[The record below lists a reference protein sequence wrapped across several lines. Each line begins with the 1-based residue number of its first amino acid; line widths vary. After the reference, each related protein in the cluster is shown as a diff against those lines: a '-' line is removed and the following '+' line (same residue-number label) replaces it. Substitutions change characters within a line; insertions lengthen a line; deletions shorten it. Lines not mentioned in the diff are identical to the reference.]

1 MLLMTVALSIDR
13 LVKRY
18 GKLTALNEISF
29 SVEAGQVTA
38 LLGPN
43 GAGKTTLFQIL
54 TGLFVADSGQVS
66 ILGIDIAKDPV
77 AALKQL
83 GIVFQQSALDPDLT
97 AHQNL
102 IFHGGLHGLSRKD
115 ATARADKWL
124 QNFGLSDVSKKPC
137 RQLSGGMKRRVELA
151 RALMTDP
158 ALLLL
163 DEPTQGLDPKSRK
176 ELVETVFALARDRG
190 LSVVWAT
197 HLVGEVVNADTI
209 IVLDHGHIVGKGTS
223 PELLIQTK
231 ANSLEDAFLALT
243 EQRHEGH
250 AA

>member
-1 MLLMTVALSIDR
+1 MVQALSIDR

-18 GKLTALNEISF
+18 GRLTALDAISF
-29 SVEAGQVTA
+29 SVEAGNVTA

-54 TGLFVADSGQVS
+54 TGLFVADSGSVS
-66 ILGIDIAKDPV
+66 ILGVDIARDPV

-97 AHQNL
+97 ARQNL
-102 IFHGGLHGLSRKD
+102 IFHGGLHGLSRRD
-115 ATARADKWL
+115 SADRAAHWLAT
-124 QNFGLSDVSKKPC
+124 FGLSDVATKPC

-176 ELVETVFALARDRG
+176 ELVETVFGLARERG

-197 HLVGEVVNADTI
+197 HLVGEVVDADTI
-209 IVLDHGHIVGKGTS
+209 IVLDHGRIVGHGTAND
-223 PELLIQTK
+223 LLQQTNA
-231 ANSLEDAFLALT
+231 ANLEDAFLALT
-243 EQRHEGH
+243 APTDEGQ

>member
-1 MLLMTVALSIDR
+1 MVHALSIDR

-18 GKLTALNEISF
+18 GKLTALDAISF
-29 SVEAGQVTA
+29 GVEAGKVTA

-54 TGLFVADSGQVS
+54 TGLFVADSGSVA
-66 ILGIDIAKDPV
+66 ILGVDIARDSV

-97 AHQNL
+97 ARQNL
-102 IFHGGLHGLSRKD
+102 IFHGGLHGLSRSD
-115 ATARADKWL
+115 SADRAAHWLAT
-124 QNFGLSDVSKKPC
+124 FGLSDVATKPC

-176 ELVETVFALARDRG
+176 ELVETVFGLARERG

-209 IVLDHGHIVGKGTS
+209 IVLDHGRIVGQGTAKD
-223 PELLIQTK
+223 LLQQTNG
-231 ANSLEDAFLALT
+231 ASLEDSFLALT
-243 EQRHEGH
+243 APTDEGQT
-250 AA
+250 A

>member
-1 MLLMTVALSIDR
+1 MVHALSIDR

-18 GKLTALNEISF
+18 GKLTALDAISF
-29 SVEAGQVTA
+29 SVEAGKVTA

-54 TGLFVADSGQVS
+54 TGLFVADSGSVA
-66 ILGIDIAKDPV
+66 ILGVDIARDPV
-77 AALKQL
+77 AALRQL

-97 AHQNL
+97 ARQNL
-102 IFHGGLHGLSRKD
+102 MFHGGLHGLSRRD
-115 ATARADKWL
+115 SADRASYWLAT
-124 QNFGLSDVSKKPC
+124 FGLSDVAAKPC

-176 ELVETVFALARDRG
+176 ELVETVFGLARERG

-209 IVLDHGHIVGKGTS
+209 IVLDHGRIVGQGTAKD
-223 PELLIQTK
+223 LLQQTN
-231 ANSLEDAFLALT
+231 ALSLEDAFLALT
-243 EQRHEGH
+243 APTDEGQ

>member
-1 MLLMTVALSIDR
+1 MVQALSIDR

-18 GKLTALNEISF
+18 GRLTALDAISF
-29 SVEAGQVTA
+29 EVEAGKVTA

-54 TGLFVADSGQVS
+54 TGLFVADSGSVA
-66 ILGIDIAKDPV
+66 ILGVDIARDPV
-77 AALKQL
+77 TALKRL

-97 AHQNL
+97 ARQNL
-102 IFHGGLHGLSRKD
+102 IFHGGLHGLSRRD
-115 ATARADKWL
+115 SADRAAHWLAT
-124 QNFGLSDVSKKPC
+124 FGLSDVATKPC

-176 ELVETVFALARDRG
+176 ELVETVFTLARERG

-197 HLVGEVVNADTI
+197 HLVGEVVDADTI
-209 IVLDHGHIVGKGTS
+209 IVLDHGKIVGQGTAND
-223 PELLIQTK
+223 LLQQTN
-231 ANSLEDAFLALT
+231 AASLEEAFLTLT
-243 EQRHEGH
+243 APTEEGQ

>member
-1 MLLMTVALSIDR
+1 MTIALSIDR

-18 GKLTALNEISF
+18 GKLTALDAISF
-29 SVEAGQVTA
+29 SVEVGKVTA

-54 TGLFVADSGQVS
+54 TGLFVADSGHVA
-66 ILGIDIAKDPV
+66 IMGIDSADDPV
-77 AALKQL
+77 SALKQL
-83 GIVFQQSALDPDLT
+83 GIVFQQSALDLDLT
-97 AHQNL
+97 ASQNL

-115 ATARADKWL
+115 AMSRADQWL
-124 QNFGLSDVSKKPC
+124 HIFGLSEVAKRPC
-137 RQLSGGMKRRVELA
+137 RHLSGGMRRRVELA

-176 ELVETVFALARDRG
+176 ELVETVFSLARERA

-197 HLVGEVVNADTI
+197 HLVAEVVNADTI
-209 IVLDHGHIVGKGTS
+209 IVLDHGQIAGQGS
-223 PELLIQTK
+223 SAELVTRT
-231 ANSLEDAFLALT
+231 NTPNLEDAFLVLT
-243 EQRHEGH
+243 AKDQEGLSP
-250 AA
+250 

>member
-1 MLLMTVALSIDR
+1 MTVALSIDH
-13 LVKRY
+13 LVKSY
-18 GKLTALNEISF
+18 GTLKALDAISF
-29 SVEAGQVTA
+29 SVEAGKVTA

-66 ILGIDIAKDPV
+66 ILGFDIAKDPV

-97 AHQNL
+97 AQQNL
-102 IFHGGLHGLSRKD
+102 VFHGGLHGLSRKES
-115 ATARADKWL
+115 TSRADRWL
-124 QNFGLSDVSKKPC
+124 HSFGLKESSKKPC

-151 RALMTDP
+151 RALMTEP

-176 ELVETVFALARDRG
+176 ELVETVFSLARENG

-197 HLVGEVVNADTI
+197 HLVGEVVDADTI
-209 IVLDHGHIVGKGTS
+209 IVLDHGHMVGKGTS
-223 PELLIQTK
+223 AELLART
-231 ANSLEDAFLALT
+231 NSRTLEDAFLALT
-243 EQRHEGH
+243 AQSREGL
-250 AA
+250 AE

>member
-1 MLLMTVALSIDR
+1 MVHALSIDR

-18 GKLTALNEISF
+18 GRLTALDAISF
-29 SVEAGQVTA
+29 GVEAGKVTA

-54 TGLFVADSGQVS
+54 TGLFVADSGSVA
-66 ILGIDIAKDPV
+66 ILGVDIARDPV

-83 GIVFQQSALDPDLT
+83 GIVFQQLALDPDLT
-97 AHQNL
+97 ARQNL
-102 IFHGGLHGLSRKD
+102 IFHGGLHGLSRRD
-115 ATARADKWL
+115 SADRAAHWLAT
-124 QNFGLSDVSKKPC
+124 FGLSDVATKPC

-176 ELVETVFALARDRG
+176 ELVETVFGLARERG

-197 HLVGEVVNADTI
+197 HLVGEVVDADTI
-209 IVLDHGHIVGKGTS
+209 IVLDHGRMVGHGTAKD
-223 PELLIQTK
+223 LLQQTN
-231 ANSLEDAFLALT
+231 ATSLEDAFLALT
-243 EQRHEGH
+243 APTDEGQV
-250 AA
+250 A

>member
-1 MLLMTVALSIDR
+1 MPPALSIDR

-18 GKLTALNEISF
+18 GPLVALDAISF
-29 SVEAGQVTA
+29 SVEPGQVAA

-54 TGLFVADSGQVS
+54 TGLFVADSGHVS
-66 ILGIDIAKDPV
+66 LLGVDVARDPV
-77 AALKQL
+77 AALRQL

-97 AHQNL
+97 ARQNL

-115 ATARADKWL
+115 AAARADAWL
-124 QNFGLSDVSKKPC
+124 REFGLADGASKPC

-158 ALLLL
+158 ALILL

-176 ELVETVFALARDRG
+176 ELVETVFKLARGRG
-190 LSVVWAT
+190 LSVLWAT
-197 HLVGEVVNADTI
+197 HLVGEVVDADVV
-209 IVLDHGHIVGKGTS
+209 IVLDHGTIVGQGTA
-223 PELLIQTK
+223 PRLLAQTGT
-231 ANSLEDAFLALT
+231 ATLEDAFLALT
-243 EQRHEGH
+243 APIEGGNL
-250 AA
+250 A

>member
-1 MLLMTVALSIDR
+1 MVQALSIDR

-18 GKLTALNEISF
+18 GKLTALDAISF
-29 SVEAGQVTA
+29 SVEAGKVTA

-54 TGLFVADSGQVS
+54 TGLFVADSGIVA
-66 ILGIDIAKDPV
+66 ILGVDIARDPV

-97 AHQNL
+97 ARQNL
-102 IFHGGLHGLSRKD
+102 IFHGGLHGLSRLD
-115 ATARADKWL
+115 SAYRASHWLAT
-124 QNFGLSDVSKKPC
+124 FGLSDVATKPC

-176 ELVETVFALARDRG
+176 ELVETVFGLARERS

-209 IVLDHGHIVGKGTS
+209 IVLDHGQIVGQGTAKD
-223 PELLIQTK
+223 LLQKTNT
-231 ANSLEDAFLALT
+231 ANLEDAFLALT
-243 EQRHEGH
+243 APTDEGQT
-250 AA
+250 A